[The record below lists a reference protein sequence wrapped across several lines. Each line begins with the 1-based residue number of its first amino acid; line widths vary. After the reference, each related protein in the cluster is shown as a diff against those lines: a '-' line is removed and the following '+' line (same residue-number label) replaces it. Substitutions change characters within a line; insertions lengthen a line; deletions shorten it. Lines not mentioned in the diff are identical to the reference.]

1 MQESCF
7 FLFIVLVESQWN
19 VGDVRVGWAQVIPWE
34 VWDAPAVAADSL
46 VEDLAVLEAAASA
59 VGELLDLGSIDTTKK
74 SHLFR
79 GGFLFEL
86 SLMF

>member
-1 MQESCF
+1 MEAVVTVPV
-7 FLFIVLVESQWN
+7 LFGGV
-19 VGDVRVGWAQVIPWE
+19 WAQVIPWE
-34 VWDAPAVAADSL
+34 VWDAPADSAVAADSL
-46 VEDLAVLEAAASA
+46 VEDLAVLEEAASA
-59 VGELLDLGSIDTTKK
+59 VGELLDPGSIDTTKK